1 MNTQYLSYA
10 LEVQKAGSIT
20 KAAQNLY
27 MAQPNLSK
35 AIKDLEE
42 NLGYAVFKRSA
53 GGMEITENGKQFL
66 KYADR
71 IVKQLNEM
79 DKIADHENEKKVSFR
94 VSIPRGS
101 YIANGIA
108 EFVSELDH
116 EKKIDISIHET
127 NSMNTIDNVA
137 NRYYNLG
144 IIRYQSIY
152 EEYFLRYLGN
162 NGLRYES
169 IWEFEFVLIMSNRH
183 KLAEKEV
190 ITPQDLEEY
199 IEITHG
205 DVTIP
210 YLENKEAF
218 DREPD
223 KKKVIYVY
231 ERGSQFDLLEN
242 VPTTYMWVSPVP
254 DSYLE
259 RYKLVQRVCRKPDN
273 RYKDVL
279 IYRDDYLFTEYDKLF
294 QKNLYASKI
303 EVSSRKYE

>member
-1 MNTQYLSYA
+1 MNTQYLRYA
-10 LEVQKAGSIT
+10 LEVSKAGSIT

-42 NLGYAVFKRSA
+42 SLGYAVFKRSA
-53 GGMEITENGKQFL
+53 GGMEITENGVQFL

-79 DKIADHENEKKVSFR
+79 NKIADHANEQKVSFR

-108 EFVSELDH
+108 EFVSELNH
-116 EKKIDISIHET
+116 ENRIDITIHET
-127 NSMNTIDNVA
+127 NSMSTIDNVA

-152 EEYFLRYLGN
+152 EEYYLRYLASN
-162 NGLRYES
+162 NLRYES
-169 IWEFEFVLIMSNRH
+169 IWEFEFVLIMSNKH
-183 KLAEKEV
+183 PLAGKEI
-190 ITPQDLEEY
+190 ITTQDLEEY

-205 DVTIP
+205 DVTVP
-210 YLENKEAF
+210 YMDTKDVFEK
-218 DREPD
+218 EPD

-231 ERGSQFDLLEN
+231 ERGSQFDILEN
-242 VPTTYMWVSPVP
+242 VPVTYMWVSPVP

-259 RYKLVQRVCRKPDN
+259 RYKLVQRVCRKQDN

-279 IYRDDYLFTEYDKLF
+279 IYRDDYEFSEYDKLF
-294 QKNLYASKI
+294 QKQLYASKI
-303 EVSSRKYE
+303 EVSSKKYE